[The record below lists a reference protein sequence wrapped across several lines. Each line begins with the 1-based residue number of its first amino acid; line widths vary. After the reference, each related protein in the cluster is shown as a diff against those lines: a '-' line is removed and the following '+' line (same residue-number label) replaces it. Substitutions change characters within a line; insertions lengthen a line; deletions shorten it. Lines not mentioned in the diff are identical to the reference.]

1 MDSNEIAV
9 LCAGISSVL
18 AVLIYF
24 TKNIK
29 ESSCLGSKCV
39 QDTTHN
45 IETLN
50 PMDEALQTFPIHIS
64 NV

>member
-29 ESSCLGSKCV
+29 ESSCLGSKC
-39 QDTTHN
+39 TTHN
-45 IETLN
+45 IETPN
-50 PMDEALQTFPIHIS
+50 PIEIALSTFPVNIS

>member
-45 IETLN
+45 IETPN
-50 PMDEALQTFPIHIS
+50 PIEIALSTFPVNIS